1 MHESQG
7 PLFTGPMFPL
17 GAGKPMES
25 PQPDAASVLP
35 QRLQGKI
42 VHIDPEPN
50 GTQGTI
56 HRVTIELIE
65 PAHNHHPLLH
75 TDVEIVVRPPQ

>member
-1 MHESQG
+1 MHGSQG

-17 GAGKPMES
+17 GAGTPMGS
-25 PQPDAASVLP
+25 LQQDAASVLP

-42 VHIDPEPN
+42 IHIDPEPE
-50 GTQGTI
+50 GTQGAI

-65 PAHNHHPLLH
+65 PTHNHHPLLH
-75 TDVEIVVRPPQ
+75 TDVEIVVRLPQ